1 MNALDFVGFKREGR
15 RLSMV
20 TCYDYTSA
28 RILAKSPVDILL
40 VGDSAGMTMHGFPNT
55 IPVTMDLMVAHVAAV
70 AKGAPEKFLV
80 ADLPFMSFRKGDE
93 SNFDAVQKLMQAG
106 AHAVKLEGL
115 TGNEKLIRHVVGSG
129 IPVIGHLGLTPQF
142 IHIMGGFKV
151 QGRNDGAK
159 AKILEDALQLEEC
172 GASAIVLECIPS
184 DLATEISKKL
194 TVPTIGI
201 GAGSGCD
208 GQVLVWQDL
217 LGLNNDFKPRFV
229 RQYLQGEQLIGE
241 ALTKYHQDVMEG
253 RFPGEKESFS

>member
-40 VGDSAGMTMHGFPNT
+40 VGDSAGMTMHGFANT
-55 IPVTMDLMVAHVAAV
+55 IPVTMELMTAHMAAV
-70 AKGAPEKFLV
+70 ARGAPEKFLI
-80 ADLPFMSFRKGDE
+80 ADLPFLSFRKGDD
-93 SNFDAVQKLMQAG
+93 SNLDAVQKLMQAG

-115 TGNEKLIRHVVGSG
+115 SGNDRLIRHLVGSG
-129 IPVIGHLGLTPQF
+129 VPVIGHLGLTPQF
-142 IHIMGGFKV
+142 LHIMGGFKV
-151 QGRNDGAK
+151 QGRSDGAK
-159 AKILEDALQLEEC
+159 AQILEDALQLENC
-172 GASAIVLECIPS
+172 GASAVVLECIPS
-184 DLATEISKKL
+184 ALATEISKKL
-194 TVPTIGI
+194 TIPTIGI

-241 ALTKYHQDVMEG
+241 ALAKYHQDVMEG